1 MLEQPFGRAL
11 AAVTLIG
18 ALAST
23 GAVAPTEPQ
32 ESPARRYSQGGLE
45 FDLPGDWQPVPNFD
59 SDPWHLTFRSAAT
72 PGEITFIVW
81 LPLRDRSY
89 FLGSFESFVKEKFR
103 NLPRRRGVKRLKV
116 SGLDAVS
123 FSLRRENIFGGKGGE
138 IRETWIGVPEEDTF
152 GSPFGTVFRFFTVV
166 EPSGPRREAELIAYE
181 RMLTSMRIDPVKLH
195 QHR

>member
-1 MLEQPFGRAL
+1 MFAQSFGRAL

-23 GAVAPTEPQ
+23 GAVVPTEPQ
-32 ESPARRYSQGGLE
+32 GSPTRRYSQGGLE
-45 FDLPGDWQPVPNFD
+45 IDLPGDWQPVPGPD
-59 SDPWHLTFRSAAT
+59 SDAWNGLTLGSAAT
-72 PGEITFIVW
+72 RGAVVFIVW

-89 FLGSFESFVKEKFR
+89 FLGSFESFVKEKFQ

-123 FSLRRENIFGGKGGE
+123 FSLRRDDMNRGGRVE
-138 IRETWIGVPEEDTF
+138 LHETWIGVPEED
-152 GSPFGTVFRFFTVV
+152 SLFGTVFRFFTVV

-195 QHR
+195 QQ